1 MRHRGL
7 AREGGAVTDAVNEIP
22 LFPLNTVLFPGGRLP
37 LRIFEQRYMDM
48 AKACLRDGTP
58 FGVCLIREGKE
69 VGSPATPVEIGCLA
83 RIAAWDMPQ
92 LGVLQISAL
101 GEQRFRLLDRRVQAD
116 GLAVGA
122 IELLPQDEDASVP
135 ESCAGCV
142 KLLQR
147 VMDQQGGLFEPPHRL
162 DSAVL
167 GKRAPRRDP
176 AAALA
181 REAGAAR
188 AARRSG
194 ATRAPELPA
203 AKHLSEPA

>member
-1 MRHRGL
+1 
-7 AREGGAVTDAVNEIP
+7 VTDAVTEIP

-37 LRIFEQRYMDM
+37 LRIFEQRYMGM

-101 GEQRFRLLDRRVQAD
+101 GEQRFRLLERRVQAD
-116 GLAVGA
+116 GLALGA

-147 VMDQQGGLFEPPHRL
+147 VMDQQAGLFEPPHRL
-162 DSAVL
+162 DSASWVSARL
-167 GKRAPRRDP
+167 AEILPLPLPAKQELLELRD
-176 AAALA
+176 
-181 REAGAAR
+181 AR
-188 AARRSG
+188 ARLERLNSLLAS
-194 ATRAPELPA
+194 A
-203 AKHLSEPA
+203 

>member
-1 MRHRGL
+1 
-7 AREGGAVTDAVNEIP
+7 VTEIP

-37 LRIFEQRYMDM
+37 LRIFEQRYMNM

-101 GEQRFRLLDRRVQAD
+101 GEQRFRLLKRRVQAD
-116 GLAVGA
+116 GLAVGT

-147 VMDQQGGLFEPPHRL
+147 VMDQQAGLFEPPHRL
-162 DSAVL
+162 DSASWVSARL
-167 GKRAPRRDP
+167 AEILPLPLPAKQELLELRD
-176 AAALA
+176 AAARLE
-181 REAGAAR
+181 RLNSLL
-188 AARRSG
+188 RS
-194 ATRAPELPA
+194 A
-203 AKHLSEPA
+203 